1 MSDKYLSINGKL
13 MTIDNKLI
21 KLPSGSI
28 DPLSENLVDTN
39 TELVNQNKALVEDIE
54 TLVGGIS
61 IDPTLQE
68 KTVTPTTEQQVVTP
82 DAGNDGLSKVTIN
95 AVTSSIDSNIK
106 AENIKS
112 GVEILDVVGTY
123 EGDTS
128 NIATVKKL
136 LDATKHATSL
146 FSDYKGA
153 SVDGLIVYND
163 TSNVTNMMS
172 MFSYCYKIISI
183 PQLDTSKVTDMSYM
197 FNFCS
202 ALTTVPQL
210 DASKV
215 TSMSYMFSNCS
226 KLEEI
231 HMTGMKVNF
240 DISSST
246 KFTREA
252 LVEIIN
258 NCATVTSAKTLTMG
272 STNLAKLTK
281 EDQQI
286 ATNKGWTLK

>member
-21 KLPSGSI
+21 KLPSGCI

-82 DAGNDGLSKVTIN
+82 DAGNDGLSKVTVN
-95 AVTSSIDSNIK
+95 AVTSSIDSNITP
-106 AENIKS
+106 ENIKKDVS
-112 GVEILDVVGTY
+112 ILGVTGTY

-128 NIATVKKL
+128 NITTVKKL
-136 LDATKHATSL
+136 LDAKKIANNL
-146 FSDYKGA
+146 FDDYKGT
-153 SVDGLIVYND
+153 SVDNLIAYDD
-163 TSNVTNMMS
+163 TSKVTNMS
-172 MFSYCYKIISI
+172 YMFAYCPNLTTI
-183 PQLDTSKVTDMSYM
+183 PQLDTSKVTNMNYM
-197 FNFCS
+197 FARCS
-202 ALTTVPQL
+202 RLT
-210 DASKV
+210 
-215 TSMSYMFSNCS
+215 
-226 KLEEI
+226 EI
-231 HMTGMKVNF
+231 HMTGMKASF
-240 DISSST
+240 DISAST

-258 NCATVTSAKTLTMG
+258 NCATVTSTKTLTIG
-272 STNLAKLTK
+272 SINLAKLTE

-286 ATNKGWTLK
+286 ATNKGWALK